1 MWIEKIM
8 NYFVIDVKSL
18 IESVIKAK
26 ENTKSLQYELNRITR

>member
-26 ENTKSLQYELNRITR
+26 ENTKPLQYELNHITR